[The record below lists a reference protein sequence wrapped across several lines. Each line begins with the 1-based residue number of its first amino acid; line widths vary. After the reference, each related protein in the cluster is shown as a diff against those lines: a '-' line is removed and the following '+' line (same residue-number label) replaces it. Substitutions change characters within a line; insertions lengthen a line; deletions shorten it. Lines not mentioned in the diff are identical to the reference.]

1 MSESKVVTALRAF
14 KENYCWDKSL
24 VTDAAPVSL
33 APPDKSEAHSNT
45 ALEDFMNGV
54 RV

>member
-33 APPDKSEAHSNT
+33 APPDKIKHTNT

>member
-33 APPDKSEAHSNT
+33 APDKIKHTNT

>member
-33 APPDKSEAHSNT
+33 APDKSEAHSNT